1 MRSMSRLGAS
11 RCLLPARVAVAVVGV
26 AVIVVGCG
34 STNATDRATEQQRA
48 EQLVAATQAAGV
60 APHLTIDLA
69 ESLYGTGAP
78 TVCDVFADGLTTAER
93 NDLWGN
99 PTGRRA
105 KIITTDAITYGR
117 LVVEVY
123 CPDELPHF
131 DAAVAS
137 LDPVKS
143 D

>member
-1 MRSMSRLGAS
+1 MKSRVRVRMSAPLGAGT
-11 RCLLPARVAVAVVGV
+11 LTVAALAFVLFTA
-26 AVIVVGCG
+26 GCG
-34 STNATDRATEQQRA
+34 STSAADQAAEQEKA

-60 APHLTIDLA
+60 APHLTVDLA
-69 ESLYGTGAP
+69 ESLYGTDAP

-105 KIITTDAITYGR
+105 KVITTDAITYGR
-117 LVVEVY
+117 LVVQTY
-123 CPDELPHF
+123 CPEELQNF
-131 DAAVAS
+131 DDAAKT

>member
-1 MRSMSRLGAS
+1 MMSMSRPGSLRIRGLTRRAV
-11 RCLLPARVAVAVVGV
+11 AVVAVAVV
-26 AVIVVGCG
+26 AVGCG
-34 STNATDRATEQQRA
+34 STSASEEADEQRKA

-60 APHLTIDLA
+60 APHFTVDLA
-69 ESLYGTGAP
+69 ASLYGTDAP
-78 TVCDVFADGLTTAER
+78 TVCDVFADGLATAER

-105 KIITTDAITYGR
+105 KVITTDAVTYGR

-137 LDPVKS
+137 LDPVHS
-143 D
+143 S